1 MVLRGDVY
9 DHKCPTRVI
18 ANHATGQWGSLV
30 LGKLL
35 DGGDGSGGGT
45 KRFSELRRA
54 VTGISEKML
63 AQTLQALERDGL
75 VHRVVH
81 PVIPPRVDYSLTPL
95 GAHAAKQIIEL
106 FGWIEENLP
115 NFMAAQEEYDARRA
129 EKV

>member
-1 MVLRGDVY
+1 MELRGDVY
-9 DHKCPTRVI
+9 DHNCPTRVI
-18 ANHATGQWGSLV
+18 ANHATGRWGSLV

-35 DGGDGSGGGT
+35 DDDGGGT

-75 VHRVVH
+75 VHREVH

-95 GAHAAKQIIEL
+95 GAHAAKQISEL

-115 NFMAAQEEYDARRA
+115 NFLAAQEEYDARRS
-129 EKV
+129 ENV

>member
-1 MVLRGDVY
+1 MELRGDVY
-9 DHKCPTRVI
+9 DHNCPTRVI
-18 ANHATGQWGSLV
+18 ANHATGRWGSLV

-35 DGGDGSGGGT
+35 DDGGGT

-75 VHRVVH
+75 VHREVR

-95 GAHAAKQIIEL
+95 GAHAAKQISEL

-115 NFMAAQEEYDARRA
+115 NFLAAQEEYDARRS
-129 EKV
+129 ENV

>member
-1 MVLRGDVY
+1 MELRGDVY
-9 DHKCPTRVI
+9 DHNCPTRVI
-18 ANHATGQWGSLV
+18 ANHATGRWGSLV

-35 DGGDGSGGGT
+35 DDDGGGT

-75 VHRVVH
+75 VHREVR

-95 GAHAAKQIIEL
+95 GAHAAKQISEL

-115 NFMAAQEEYDARRA
+115 NFLAAQEEYDARRS
-129 EKV
+129 ENV

>member
-1 MVLRGDVY
+1 MELRGDVY
-9 DHKCPTRVI
+9 DHNCPTRVI
-18 ANHATGQWGSLV
+18 ANHATGRWGSLV

-35 DGGDGSGGGT
+35 DDGGGT
-45 KRFSELRRA
+45 KRFGELRRA

-75 VHRVVH
+75 VHREVH

-95 GAHAAKQIIEL
+95 GAHAAKQISEL

-115 NFMAAQEEYDARRA
+115 NFLAAQEEYDARRA
-129 EKV
+129 ENV